1 MTMKTCLFILGSLA
15 LMEISA
21 RSQFIKDRSDLPELA
36 QAAGSRL
43 AVDYEKKWLA
53 WCERVC
59 IQPFAARPGG
69 SAEVKEQAVK
79 VVRRGIPLLRNHAER
94 DFSYSSANLATDCAE
109 LIKQG
114 MDDPLL
120 YWLQCWAIHDSTRDF
135 PACAAA
141 FKRGY
146 NHKLA
151 QTILPAV
158 RYLLIVTFEDIRRDA
173 GQKGDDRTYDRPL
186 MECARLSLLD
196 GSYLE
201 EDEEILAENL
211 VPLFYE
217 EVFTT
222 DEKKVA
228 EICETPLKSK
238 YAQLMLKGA
247 FELRKAWLERGHDW
261 ASGVRPEGWV
271 GFGQHMKQAAE
282 KFRAAW
288 ELKPQYPQPA
298 TNMLDIRIVAGKA
311 VEEDRAEW
319 FSRALTAQFDYLPAY
334 KAWLNGL
341 LPRWGGSHEKM
352 LDFGIM
358 CARTHRYDTQ
368 VPYYFFKILGDVLD
382 DSSLG
387 RKVFNDVIVKETT
400 LALSEQKVK
409 DARNEVQRE
418 NALSMLGIHAWAC
431 EEYARATEVLKSQ
444 PKRFNR
450 PAIIVMLPFKTNER
464 DIRGESEL
472 YAHDLK
478 NEWEKAESA
487 WKAKQLE
494 EAARLYE
501 ALQTKP
507 GGSENELVASKLAS
521 VRFEQEFAKG
531 GWVSLNIE
539 PRLLCWQLDKGNWTA
554 TKEGVLTNVGMG
566 DSAFILHNGRIGDD
580 FQVRGVFE
588 IKEPRFDSG
597 LGIMIGYG
605 RDEEKMARWINCLQ
619 LHSGKGS
626 KIEVLDG
633 KFASSIEGV
642 RMGDPI
648 QHTEFLITCRNGRIT
663 YAVNGC
669 TVFKDCQVYD
679 VLEPF
684 PPLRMMK
691 DGRLG
696 FGHTL
701 FPKGMVTRVLSIES
715 RRLPADFGMQDLNP
729 AAAGAEKEMT
739 AQQLQDYLDETTWS
753 FSMAENE
760 PEIAQVS
767 FVSGRRE
774 FKFFRSPQDQHKH
787 PFAVLNGQTARLAE
801 GNTLDFNA
809 DHTRFVIHDWPGKG
823 QQRYCQLK
831 SRPQP
836 EASLIALR
844 KATTFEEAG
853 AARKARWQNTRWKRP
868 DSTLEF
874 FGDGRW
880 HEAWVVRPWDGKW
893 MVQSDNEAIVAKAD
907 NDVQLFRISQ
917 DGQTLT
923 RADGTEWKRVP

>member
-1 MTMKTCLFILGSLA
+1 MTTKTCLFILGSVA

-69 SAEVKEQAVK
+69 SAEVKERAVK
-79 VVRRGIPLLRNHAER
+79 VVRRGIPLLKNHAER
-94 DFSYSSANLATDCAE
+94 DFSYSSANLASDCAE

-114 MDDPLL
+114 VDDPLL

-151 QTILPAV
+151 QTILPTV

-173 GQKGDDRTYDRPL
+173 GQKGDDRTYDRTL

-247 FELRKAWLERGHDW
+247 FELRKGRLG
-261 ASGVRPEGWV
+261 EGSAGDPFDGKV
-271 GFGQHMKQAAE
+271 GAEHSKKAAE

-288 ELKPQYPQPA
+288 ELRPEYPQPA
-298 TNMLDIRIVAGKA
+298 TNMLDLSIVAGKV
-311 VEEDRAEW
+311 VEEDSAEW
-319 FSRALTAQFDYLPAY
+319 LNRALTAQFDYLPAY

-341 LPRWGGSHEKM
+341 LPRWGGRHEKM

-382 DSSLG
+382 ESNMG
-387 RKVFNDVIVKETT
+387 RKVFEDVIVKETT

-472 YAHDLK
+472 YAHDWK
-478 NEWEKAESA
+478 DEWEKAESA
-487 WKAKQLE
+487 WKAKRLE
-494 EAARLYE
+494 EAVRLYE
-501 ALQTKP
+501 ALLAKP
-507 GGSENELVASKLAS
+507 GGSDNELVASKLAS

-554 TKEGVLTNVGMG
+554 TEEGVLTNVGMG

-580 FQVRGVFE
+580 FQMRGVFE
-588 IKEPRFDSG
+588 IKGARAEAG
-597 LGIMIGYG
+597 MGVMLGYG
-605 RDEEKMARWINCLQ
+605 RDEESARWVSCVHQFERI
-619 LHSGKGS
+619 GS
-626 KIEVLDG
+626 RVEMLDG
-633 KFASSIEGV
+633 KFDSTVDDALLGDGV
-642 RMGDPI
+642 GRF
-648 QHTEFLITCRNGRIT
+648 EFEIICHDGRIT

-669 TVFKDCQVYD
+669 KVYTDCTAYD
-679 VLEPF
+679 TLEPF
-684 PPLRMMK
+684 PPLKRMR
-691 DGRLG
+691 DGRVGLG
-696 FGHTL
+696 HLLCPSGAT
-701 FPKGMVTRVLSIES
+701 TRLLKAEA
-715 RRLPADFGMQDLNP
+715 RRLPDDYTLRP
-729 AAAGAEKEMT
+729 ASGALPGDTKMT
-739 AQQLQDYLDETTWS
+739 AQQLLDYLDETTWS
-753 FSMAENE
+753 FSKAENE
-760 PEIAQVS
+760 PEFAEVT
-767 FVSGRRE
+767 FRASGRE
-774 FKFFRSPQDQHKH
+774 FRFFKAPDERQMHR
-787 PFAVLNGQTARLAE
+787 FAVKDGQTLRLAQDRK
-801 GNTLDFNA
+801 LVFNA
-809 DHTRFVIHDWPGKG
+809 DHSGFVIQNWPGKG
-823 QQRYCQLK
+823 EQRYCRLK

-836 EASLIALR
+836 EASLVVLR
-844 KATTFEEAG
+844 KAVTKEEVS
-853 AARKARWQNTRWKRP
+853 AARKARWQHTHWKRG

-874 FGDGRW
+874 FDDGRW
-880 HEAWVVRPWDGKW
+880 HEDWVVRPWDGKW
-893 MVQSDNEAIVAKAD
+893 MVQSDDEAVVVKGD
-907 NDVQLFRISQ
+907 NDVQHFHISQ
-917 DGQTLT
+917 DGQTL
-923 RADGTEWKRVP
+923 RRSDGTEWKRVP

>member
-1 MTMKTCLFILGSLA
+1 MKTCLFILGSLA
-15 LMEISA
+15 LMEISVL
-21 RSQFIKDRSDLPELA
+21 SQFIKDRSDLPELA

-43 AVDYEKKWLA
+43 AVDYEKKWLS

-59 IQPFAARPGG
+59 VQPFAARPGG

-94 DFSYSSANLATDCAE
+94 DFSYSSANLASECAE

-114 MDDPLL
+114 VDDPLI

-146 NHKLA
+146 NHQLA

-186 MECARLSLLD
+186 MECAKLSLLD

-228 EICETPLKSK
+228 EICGTPLKSK

-247 FELRKAWLERGHDW
+247 FELRKGRLGQGSATDPFDG
-261 ASGVRPEGWV
+261 SVGV
-271 GFGQHMKQAAE
+271 QHMKQAVE

-298 TNMLDIRIVAGKA
+298 TNMLDISIVAGKE
-311 VEEDRAEW
+311 VEEESAEW
-319 FSRALTAQFDYLPAY
+319 FNRALTAQFDYLPAY

-382 DSSLG
+382 DSNLG
-387 RKVFNDVIVKETT
+387 RKVFKDVIVKETAM
-400 LALSEQKVK
+400 ALSEQKVK

-478 NEWEKAESA
+478 DEWEKAESA

-501 ALQTKP
+501 ALLTKP

-580 FQVRGVFE
+580 FQMRGVFE
-588 IKEPRFDSG
+588 IKGARAEAG
-597 LGIMIGYG
+597 MGVMLGYG
-605 RDEEKMARWINCLQ
+605 RDEESARWVSCVHQFERI
-619 LHSGKGS
+619 GS
-626 KIEVLDG
+626 RVEMLDG
-633 KFASSIEGV
+633 KFDSTVDDALLGDGV
-642 RMGDPI
+642 GRF
-648 QHTEFLITCRNGRIT
+648 EFEITCHDGRIT

-669 TVFKDCQVYD
+669 KVYSDCAAYD
-679 VLEPF
+679 TLEPF
-684 PPLRMMK
+684 PPLKRMR
-691 DGRLG
+691 DGRVGLG
-696 FGHTL
+696 HLLCPSGATTSL
-701 FPKGMVTRVLSIES
+701 MKAEV
-715 RRLPADFGMQDLNP
+715 RRLPDDCTLRP
-729 AAAGAEKEMT
+729 AGGALPGDTKMT
-739 AQQLQDYLDETTWS
+739 AQQLLDYLDETTWS
-753 FSMAENE
+753 FSKAENE
-760 PEIAQVS
+760 PEFAEVT
-767 FVSGRRE
+767 FRASGRE
-774 FKFFRSPQDQHKH
+774 FRFFKAPDERQLHR
-787 PFAVLNGQTARLAE
+787 FAVKDGQTLRLAQDRK
-801 GNTLDFNA
+801 LVFNE
-809 DHTRFVIHDWPGKG
+809 DHSGFVIQNWPGKG
-823 QQRYCQLK
+823 EQRYCRLK

-836 EASLIALR
+836 EASLVALR
-844 KATTFEEAG
+844 KAVTKEEVS
-853 AARKARWQNTRWKRP
+853 AARKARWQHTHWKRG

-874 FGDGRW
+874 FDDGRW
-880 HEAWVVRPWDGKW
+880 HEDWVVRPWDGKW
-893 MVQSDNEAIVAKAD
+893 MVQSDDEAVVVKGD
-907 NDVQLFRISQ
+907 NDVQHFHISQ
-917 DGQTLT
+917 DGQTL
-923 RADGTEWKRVP
+923 RRSDGTEWKRVP

>member
-1 MTMKTCLFILGSLA
+1 MTMKTCLIILSSLA

-21 RSQFIKDRSDLPELA
+21 QSQFIKDRSDLPELA

-43 AVDYEKKWLA
+43 AVDYETKWLA

-94 DFSYSSANLATDCAE
+94 DYSYSSARLASDCAE

-114 MDDPLL
+114 MDDPVL

-135 PACAAA
+135 PACVVA

-196 GSYLE
+196 GSYQE
-201 EDEEILAENL
+201 EDEEILADNL

-247 FELRKAWLERGHDW
+247 FELRKARQGQGSATDPFDG
-261 ASGVRPEGWV
+261 SVGV
-271 GFGQHMKQAAE
+271 QHMNQAAE

-288 ELKPQYPQPA
+288 EMKPQYPQPA
-298 TNMLDIRIVAGKA
+298 TNMLDISIVARRA
-311 VEEDRAEW
+311 VEEESTEW
-319 FSRALTAQFDYLPAY
+319 FNRALTAQFDYLPAY

-382 DSSLG
+382 DSNLG
-387 RKVFNDVIVKETT
+387 RTVFKDVIVKETAM
-400 LALSEQKVK
+400 ALSEQKVK
-409 DARNEVQRE
+409 DARNEAQRE

-478 NEWEKAESA
+478 HDWEKAESA
-487 WKAKQLE
+487 WKAKQLD

-501 ALQTKP
+501 ALLTKP
-507 GGSENELVASKLAS
+507 GGSDNELVASKLAS
-521 VRFEQEFAKG
+521 VRFEQEFNKG

-580 FQVRGVFE
+580 FQVRGEFE
-588 IKEPRFDSG
+588 IKGARAEAG
-597 LGIMIGYG
+597 MGVMLGYG
-605 RDEEKMARWINCLQ
+605 RDEESARWVSCVHQFEKI
-619 LHSGKGS
+619 GS
-626 KIEVLDG
+626 RVEMLDG
-633 KFASSIEGV
+633 KFDSTVDDALLGDGV
-642 RMGDPI
+642 GRF
-648 QHTEFLITCRNGRIT
+648 EFEITCHDGHIT

-669 TVFKDCQVYD
+669 KVYTDCTAYD
-679 VLEPF
+679 TLEPF
-684 PPLRMMK
+684 PPLKRMR
-691 DGRLG
+691 DGRVGLG
-696 FGHTL
+696 HLLCPSGAT
-701 FPKGMVTRVLSIES
+701 TRLLKAEV
-715 RRLPADFGMQDLNP
+715 RRLPDDYTLRP
-729 AAAGAEKEMT
+729 AGGALPGDTKMT
-739 AQQLQDYLDETTWS
+739 AQQLLDYLDETTWS
-753 FSMAENE
+753 FSKAENE
-760 PEIAQVS
+760 PEFAEVT
-767 FVSGRRE
+767 FHASGRE
-774 FKFFRSPQDQHKH
+774 FRFFKAPDERQMHR
-787 PFAVLNGQTARLAE
+787 FAVKDGQTLRLAQDRK
-801 GNTLDFNA
+801 LVFNA
-809 DHTRFVIHDWPGKG
+809 DHSGFVIQNWPGKG
-823 QQRYCQLK
+823 DQRYCRLK

-836 EASLIALR
+836 EASLVALR
-844 KATTFEEAG
+844 KAVTKEEVS
-853 AARKARWQNTRWKRP
+853 AARKARWQHTHWKRG

-874 FGDGRW
+874 FDDGRW
-880 HEAWVVRPWDGKW
+880 HEDWVVRPWDGKW
-893 MVQSDNEAIVAKAD
+893 MVQSDDEAVVVKGD
-907 NDVQLFRISQ
+907 NDVQHFHISQ
-917 DGQTLT
+917 DGQTL
-923 RADGTEWKRVP
+923 RRSDGTEWKRVP

>member
-1 MTMKTCLFILGSLA
+1 MKTCLFILGSLA
-15 LMEISA
+15 LIEISA
-21 RSQFIKDRSDLPELA
+21 LSQFIKDRSDLPELA

-43 AVDYEKKWLA
+43 ASDYEKKWLA

-59 IQPFAARPGG
+59 LEPFAARLVG

-109 LIKQG
+109 LIKRRV
-114 MDDPLL
+114 DDPVI
-120 YWLQCWAIHDSTRDF
+120 YWLQFWAIHDSTRDY
-135 PACAAA
+135 PACVAA

-151 QTILPAV
+151 QTNLPAV
-158 RYLLIVTFEDIRRDA
+158 RYLLILTFEDIRRDA

-186 MECARLSLLD
+186 MESARLSLLD
-196 GSYLE
+196 GTYRE

-228 EICETPLKSK
+228 EICQTPLKSK
-238 YAQLMLKGA
+238 YAQLMLEGA

-261 ASGVRPEGWV
+261 ASGVRLKGWV
-271 GFGQHMKQAAE
+271 GFEQHMKQAAE

-288 ELKPQYPQPA
+288 EMKPEYPQPA
-298 TNMLDIRIVAGKA
+298 TNMLDLSIVASTA
-311 VEEDRAEW
+311 LEEESAEW
-319 FSRALTAQFDYLPAY
+319 FNRALTAQFDYLPAY

-382 DSSLG
+382 DSNLG
-387 RKVFNDVIVKETT
+387 RSVFKDVAVKET
-400 LALSEQKVK
+400 AMVLSEQKVK

-444 PKRFNR
+444 PKKFAR
-450 PAIIVMLPFKTNER
+450 PAIIVELPFKTHER
-464 DIRGESEL
+464 IIRGESVL

-478 NEWEKAESA
+478 ADWEKAEAA
-487 WKAKQLE
+487 WKAKRLE
-494 EAARLYE
+494 EAASLYE
-501 ALQTKP
+501 ALLKKP

-521 VRFEQEFAKG
+521 VQFEQEFNKG

-539 PRLLCWQLDKGNWTA
+539 PRLLCWQVDKGDWSATA
-554 TKEGVLTNVGMG
+554 DGVLTNVGKG

-588 IKEPRFDSG
+588 IKQPRFDSG

-605 RDEEKMARWINCLQ
+605 RDAEMARWINCLQ

-642 RMGDPI
+642 RIGDPI
-648 QHTEFLITCRNGRIT
+648 QHTEFLITCRKGRIT

-679 VLEPF
+679 VLDPF

-701 FPKGMVTRVLSIES
+701 FPTGVVSRVLSIES
-715 RRLPADFGMQDLNP
+715 RRLPADFAMQNAGTD
-729 AAAGAEKEMT
+729 ATGAEKEMT

-753 FSMAENE
+753 VSMAENE
-760 PEIAQVS
+760 PEVAQVA
-767 FVSGRRE
+767 FVSSRRE
-774 FKFFRSPQDQHKH
+774 FKFFKSPQEKHKH

-801 GNTLDFNA
+801 GGTLAFNA
-809 DHTRFVIHDWPGKG
+809 DHTRFVISDWPGKG
-823 QQRYCQLK
+823 QQSYCKLK

-836 EASLIALR
+836 ETSLIALQ
-844 KATTFEEAG
+844 KATTEEEAA

-874 FGDGRW
+874 FGGGRW
-880 HEAWVVRPWDGKW
+880 HEAGAVRPWDGKW
-893 MVQSDNEAIVAKAD
+893 MVQSDSEAVVAKAD